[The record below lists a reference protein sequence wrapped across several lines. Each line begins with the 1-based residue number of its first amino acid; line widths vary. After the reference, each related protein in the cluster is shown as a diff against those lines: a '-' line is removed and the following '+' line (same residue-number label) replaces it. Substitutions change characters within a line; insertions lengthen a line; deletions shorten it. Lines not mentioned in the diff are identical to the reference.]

1 MDVID
6 QANER
11 AENMIQAAL
20 AQRTNT
26 RPAPSALW
34 CEDCGEQIP
43 EARRQAALAANAA
56 SAVRNCASTPRGVE
70 EEAPGSGN
78 SLAPTTPKERH
89 HASES
94 ASRRQRQG

>member
-20 AQRTNT
+20 AQRTTT

-43 EARRQAALAANAA
+43 EA
-56 SAVRNCASTPRGVE
+56 
-70 EEAPGSGN
+70 
-78 SLAPTTPKERH
+78 
-89 HASES
+89 
-94 ASRRQRQG
+94 

>member
-1 MDVID
+1 MV
-6 QANER
+6 
-11 AENMIQAAL
+11 QAAL

-26 RPAPSALW
+26 RLAPSALW

-43 EARRQAALAANAA
+43 EARRQAAPGCECCISCQEL
-56 SAVRNCASTPRGVE
+56 RERTPRGAE

-94 ASRRQRQG
+94 ASRRRRQG

>member
-43 EARRQAALAANAA
+43 EARRQAALGCECCISCQELREHPA
-56 SAVRNCASTPRGVE
+56 
-70 EEAPGSGN
+70 
-78 SLAPTTPKERH
+78 
-89 HASES
+89 
-94 ASRRQRQG
+94 RR